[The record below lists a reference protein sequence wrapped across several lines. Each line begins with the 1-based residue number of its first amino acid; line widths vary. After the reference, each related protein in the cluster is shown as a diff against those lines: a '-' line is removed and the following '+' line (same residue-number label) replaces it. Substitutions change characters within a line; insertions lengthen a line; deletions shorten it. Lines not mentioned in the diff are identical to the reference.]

1 MVVQNFKDLKCLKR
15 RELLEVYDDANFNH
29 KLFETSWAV
38 LSLEGRLY
46 LWEQLVAPDHSGGG
60 RRAPLA
66 MVSTLLWCGGLVA
79 SPGQACC
86 CTNRDPG
93 KCIMALARGGT
104 WEIWEVYT
112 SMENF
117 NFQVASSSVSQAA
130 DPGARGRGLF

>member
-93 KCIMALARGGT
+93 KCIMAWPGGRDMGDMGGVH
-104 WEIWEVYT
+104 IHGKLQL
-112 SMENF
+112 SGGKLIC
-117 NFQVASSSVSQAA
+117 Q
-130 DPGARGRGLF
+130 PGSRPRRKGKGLY